1 MSEYFN
7 FTLSAF
13 SNTAHLLQ
21 LHNILLIKET
31 MKFYPKKLE
40 RTVESST
47 SETHGFNHDSEKVKI
62 KLIKPV
68 VRFVQ

>member
-1 MSEYFN
+1 MHL
-7 FTLSAF
+7 TL
-13 SNTAHLLQ
+13 
-21 LHNILLIKET
+21 KET
-31 MKFYPKKLE
+31 TKFYPKKLE